1 MMTSISARVS
11 LVKSGGIA
19 LRARQTRCA
28 RHRAMVTH
36 AASDTSGLGLLN
48 WLGPVIPQ
56 GALVTGVKAG
66 WRAAWQTMMTEL
78 APQSRDGEY
87 QRPKYA
93 FDGAI
98 AEDPVGRFP
107 SVSGR
112 YVLYLGNACPWCH
125 RVSLTVA
132 LRGLEDRVRI
142 VKMTDDA
149 ERASRGGWVFE
160 SDRPDPVFRARDL
173 REVYDLQSGKSYTY
187 EGRCTAPL
195 MVDAERKVAV
205 NNESADIARMLND
218 VEWLGSVNGPN
229 KSSRYDEGSVQLRPP
244 ELANDIDSLNDW
256 LYTKLN
262 NGVYRCGF
270 STNQAA
276 HNRAAVDV
284 VEALETLEKRL
295 GESRFMH
302 GDKVTESDVRAFPT
316 IVRFDAV
323 YATLFKCSSRRVADM
338 PNLRAWMRDF
348 YLLPGVRETVD
359 VDGYRTSY
367 FGQLFPLNPG
377 GIVPVGPTAKDL
389 GLGLDPSRGSRAH
402 SDLFH
407 FK

>member
-1 MMTSISARVS
+1 MTSISARVS
-11 LVKSGGIA
+11 LVKSGSIA

-28 RHRAMVTH
+28 RRRAMVTR
-36 AASDTSGLGLLN
+36 AASDTSGLGLLT

-56 GALVTGVKAG
+56 GVLVTGVKAG

-98 AEDPVGRFP
+98 AEDPKARFP
-107 SVSGR
+107 SVSER

-160 SDRPDPVFRARDL
+160 SDRPDPVFGARDL

-284 VEALETLEKRL
+284 AEALEALEKRL
-295 GESRFMH
+295 RESRFMH

-338 PNLRAWMRDF
+338 PNLRAWMQDF

>member
-1 MMTSISARVS
+1 M
-11 LVKSGGIA
+11 
-19 LRARQTRCA
+19 
-28 RHRAMVTH
+28 
-36 AASDTSGLGLLN
+36 
-48 WLGPVIPQ
+48 
-56 GALVTGVKAG
+56 
-66 WRAAWQTMMTEL
+66 
-78 APQSRDGEY
+78 
-87 QRPKYA
+87 
-93 FDGAI
+93 
-98 AEDPVGRFP
+98 
-107 SVSGR
+107 
-112 YVLYLGNACPWCH
+112 
-125 RVSLTVA
+125 
-132 LRGLEDRVRI
+132 
-142 VKMTDDA
+142 
-149 ERASRGGWVFE
+149 
-160 SDRPDPVFRARDL
+160 FRARDL

-218 VEWLGSVNGPN
+218 VEWLGSVDGPK

-284 VEALETLEKRL
+284 AEALEALEKRL
-295 GESRFMH
+295 RESRFMH
-302 GDKVTESDVRAFPT
+302 GDKVTESDLRAFPT

-338 PNLRAWMRDF
+338 PNLRAWMQDF

-377 GIVPVGPTAKDL
+377 GIVPVGPSAKDL